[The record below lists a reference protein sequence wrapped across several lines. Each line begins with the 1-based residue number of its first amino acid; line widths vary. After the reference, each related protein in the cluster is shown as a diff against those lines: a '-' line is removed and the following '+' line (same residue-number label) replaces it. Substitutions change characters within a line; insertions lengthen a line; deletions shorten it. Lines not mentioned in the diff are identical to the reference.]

1 LEFELKQNLYI
12 NYSVRKTFF
21 LSLPV
26 VKDIIYINR
35 KTGQKETEIV
45 KGPKTM
51 NYVYNKRLGQIG
63 LRLLFKR
70 KIFSMYGGWVMN
82 KSKSIQKIDE
92 FLKVNQLDMSQ
103 FVVPEGGYK
112 NFNDFFYRKLQPN
125 KRPIGKGLVSPADGK
140 VVAFKTIG
148 CCMDFYVKDCTFNLI
163 TFLKDKE
170 LAKKYEGGSMLVI
183 RLAPADYHR
192 FHFPAEGI
200 PNETKK
206 IKGYYY
212 SVSPIALKQNMRIFL
227 ENKREYST
235 LKTKEFGDILLCDV
249 GATLTG
255 SIIQTYIPNQRVKK
269 GEEKGHF
276 AFGGSTVVVL
286 FEKDKVIIDEDLLE
300 NTQKGLETTVE
311 MGETIGHN

>member
-1 LEFELKQNLYI
+1 M
-12 NYSVRKTFF
+12 S
-21 LSLPV
+21 P

-70 KIFSMYGGWVMN
+70 KVFSMYGGWVMN
-82 KSKSIQKIDE
+82 QNKSTKKIDE
-92 FLKVNQLDMSQ
+92 FLKVNEMDMSQ
-103 FVVPEGGYK
+103 FVIPNGGYK

-148 CCMDFYVKDCTFNLI
+148 CCMDFYVKDCTFNLN
-163 TFLKDKE
+163 TFLKDKH
-170 LAKKYEGGSMLVI
+170 LAKKYEGGSMMVI

-192 FHFPAEGI
+192 FHFPADGI
-200 PNETKK
+200 PSETKK

-255 SIIQTYIPNQRVKK
+255 SIIQTYTPNQSVSK
-269 GEEKGHF
+269 GQEKGHF

-286 FEKDKVIIDEDLLE
+286 FEKGKVTIDKDLLE
-300 NTQKGLETTVE
+300 NTQKGYETTLE
-311 MGETIGHN
+311 MGETIGSSVKLK

>member
-1 LEFELKQNLYI
+1 MEN
-12 NYSVRKTFF
+12 
-21 LSLPV
+21 
-26 VKDIIYINR
+26 IIYINR
-35 KTGQKETEIV
+35 KTGQQETEIV

-51 NYVYNKRLGQIG
+51 NYIYNKRVGKIG

-70 KIFSMYGGWVMN
+70 KIFSRYGGWVM
-82 KSKSIQKIDE
+82 SQDKSIKKIDE
-92 FLKVNQLDMSQ
+92 FLRVNNLDMSQ
-103 FVVPEGGYK
+103 FIIPEGGYK

-125 KRPIGKGLVSPADGK
+125 KRPIGNGLVSPADGK
-140 VVAFKTIG
+140 VVAFKTID
-148 CCMDFYVKDCTFNLI
+148 CCTDFYVKDCSFNLI
-163 TFLKDKE
+163 TFLKDKA
-170 LAKKYEGGSMLVI
+170 LAEKYDGGSMMVI

-192 FHFPAEGI
+192 FHFPANGI
-200 PNETKK
+200 PSETTK

-235 LKTKEFGDILLCDV
+235 LKTEEYGDILLCDV

-255 SIIQTYIPNQRVKK
+255 TIIQTYTENQAVKK

-286 FEKDKVIIDEDLLE
+286 FEKDKITIDADLLE
-300 NTQKGLETTVE
+300 NTQKGFETTVE
-311 MGETIGHN
+311 MGETIGH

>member
-1 LEFELKQNLYI
+1 MEN
-12 NYSVRKTFF
+12 
-21 LSLPV
+21 
-26 VKDIIYINR
+26 IIYINR

-51 NYVYNKRLGQIG
+51 NYIYNKRVGQFG

-70 KIFSMYGGWVMN
+70 KIFSSYGGWVMN
-82 KSKSIQKIDE
+82 KDKSTKKIDE
-92 FLKVNQLDMSQ
+92 FLKVNNLDMSQ

-125 KRPIGKGLVSPADGK
+125 KRPIGNDLVSPADGK

-148 CCMDFYVKDCTFNLI
+148 CCIDFYVKDCTFNLI

-170 LAKKYEGGSMLVI
+170 LAEKYEGGSMMVI

-192 FHFPAEGI
+192 FHFPANGI
-200 PNETKK
+200 PSETKK

-235 LKTKEFGDILLCDV
+235 LKTKEYGDILLCDV

-255 SIIQTYIPNQRVKK
+255 SIIQTYTENQPVKK

-286 FEKDKVIIDEDLLE
+286 FEKGKITIDADLLE
-300 NTQKGLETTVE
+300 NTQKGFETTVE
-311 MGETIGHN
+311 MGETIGK

>member
-1 LEFELKQNLYI
+1 ME
-12 NYSVRKTFF
+12 
-21 LSLPV
+21 
-26 VKDIIYINR
+26 DIIYINR

-51 NYVYNKRLGQIG
+51 NYIYNKPIGRFG

-70 KIFSMYGGWVMN
+70 KVFSMYGGWVMN
-82 KSKSIQKIDE
+82 KNKSIKKIDE
-92 FLKVNQLDMSQ
+92 FLKVNNLDMSQ
-103 FVVPEGGYK
+103 FVIPKGGYK
-112 NFNDFFYRKLQPN
+112 HFNDFFYRKLQPN
-125 KRPIGKGLVSPADGK
+125 KRPIGTGLVSPADGK
-140 VVAFKTIG
+140 VVAFKTIDS
-148 CCMDFYVKDCTFNLI
+148 CTDFYVKDCSFNLV

-170 LAKKYEGGSMLVI
+170 LAKKYEGGSMMVI

-192 FHFPAEGI
+192 FHFPADGI
-200 PNETKK
+200 PSETKK
-206 IKGYYY
+206 IKGFLY

-235 LKTKEFGDILLCDV
+235 LKTTEFGDILLCDV

-255 SIIQTYIPNQRVKK
+255 SIIQTYTENQPVKK

-286 FEKDKVIIDEDLLE
+286 FEKGKVTIDADLLE
-300 NTQKGLETTVE
+300 NTKKGFETTVE
-311 MGETIGHN
+311 MGETIGH

>member
-1 LEFELKQNLYI
+1 
-12 NYSVRKTFF
+12 
-21 LSLPV
+21 

-70 KIFSMYGGWVMN
+70 KVFSMYGGWVMN
-82 KSKSIQKIDE
+82 QNKSTKKIDE
-92 FLKVNQLDMSQ
+92 FLKVNEMDMSQ
-103 FVVPEGGYK
+103 FVIPNGGYK

-148 CCMDFYVKDCTFNLI
+148 CCMDFYVKDCTFNLN
-163 TFLKDKE
+163 TFLKDKH
-170 LAKKYEGGSMLVI
+170 LAKKYEGGSMMVI

-192 FHFPAEGI
+192 FHFPADGI
-200 PNETKK
+200 PSETKK

-255 SIIQTYIPNQRVKK
+255 SIIQTYTPNQSVSK
-269 GEEKGHF
+269 GQEKGHF

-286 FEKDKVIIDEDLLE
+286 FEKGKVTIDKDLLE
-300 NTQKGLETTVE
+300 NTQKGYETTLE
-311 MGETIGHN
+311 MGETIGSSVKLK